1 MEQGLAEDEVQPLR
15 PARSA
20 VPASA
25 SQEGCRCP
33 GSGGGGGEGD
43 RQWVCRPETGL
54 TGPGDQEG
62 AVVRGASGLGP
73 EGCVLGCTQGW
84 EEGAGPA
91 DAIECPQGRGT
102 AGQAP
107 TNSLSLLFPF

>member
-1 MEQGLAEDEVQPLR
+1 MRSSPCAL
-15 PARSA
+15 PAQQFLLLHPRRGA
-20 VPASA
+20 GARA
-25 SQEGCRCP
+25 R
-33 GSGGGGGEGD
+33 GGGEGD

-102 AGQAP
+102 ASQAP